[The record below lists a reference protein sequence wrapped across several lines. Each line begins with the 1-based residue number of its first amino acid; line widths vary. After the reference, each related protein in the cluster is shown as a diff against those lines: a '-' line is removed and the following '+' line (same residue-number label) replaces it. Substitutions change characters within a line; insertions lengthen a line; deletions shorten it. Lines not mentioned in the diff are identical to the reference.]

1 LEKGIV
7 QQKKKEM
14 KTDFKKKNTIGN
26 TINLGTEPKKE
37 NGEKNGRTKYASQ
50 IYKVTQDWFT
60 SNFVSCRGVFSFV
73 SLEMGW
79 INEQVGYV
87 QTGRRE

>member
-37 NGEKNGRTKYASQ
+37 NGEKKR
-50 IYKVTQDWFT
+50 
-60 SNFVSCRGVFSFV
+60 
-73 SLEMGW
+73 
-79 INEQVGYV
+79 
-87 QTGRRE
+87 